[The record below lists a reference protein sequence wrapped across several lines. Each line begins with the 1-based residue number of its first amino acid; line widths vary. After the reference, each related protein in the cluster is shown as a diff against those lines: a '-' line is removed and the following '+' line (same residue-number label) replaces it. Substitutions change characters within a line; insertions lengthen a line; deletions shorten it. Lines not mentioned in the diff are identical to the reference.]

1 MKKTVCLSAA
11 LLLCIGM
18 TSCQSAVNADMLYS
32 GTEKYYAGS
41 YYDSSDMAL
50 QTTAVYN
57 YEANFEQE
65 SIYQD
70 IADMPSAAGL
80 PTSGTDAVLTE
91 EKLIYT
97 VNIALETETFETAME
112 SLHQTVSGAG
122 GIIISE
128 SAYNLGGV
136 NPKGS
141 RTLNLTVKIP
151 MEKYTGFLDGLSTDY
166 NVARLQSN
174 VENLTAR
181 YYDNENRLKSYRIQE
196 ERLFEMLEA
205 AETVYDMLEIE
216 SRLSDVQY
224 QIEALENTQRT
235 IDTDVAY
242 ATFYVT
248 LEEVTK
254 YTPAAPKN
262 FGERVADAVSD
273 SIENFGEVLEGL
285 LIALLYLLPY
295 LCILAILLAVIL
307 IGYKHARKRR
317 QKQRTAAENQ
327 PPHTDSK

>member
-18 TSCQSAVNADMLYS
+18 TSCQSAVNADVLYS

-70 IADMPSAAGL
+70 IADMPSAGL

-97 VNIALETETFETAME
+97 VNIDLETESFETAME

-151 MEKYTGFLDGLSTDY
+151 MEKYTGFLDGLSADY
-166 NVARLQSN
+166 NVAQLQSN
-174 VENLTAR
+174 VENLTAQ

-262 FGERVADAVSD
+262 FGERVADAVYD

-327 PPHTDSK
+327 PSHTGSK